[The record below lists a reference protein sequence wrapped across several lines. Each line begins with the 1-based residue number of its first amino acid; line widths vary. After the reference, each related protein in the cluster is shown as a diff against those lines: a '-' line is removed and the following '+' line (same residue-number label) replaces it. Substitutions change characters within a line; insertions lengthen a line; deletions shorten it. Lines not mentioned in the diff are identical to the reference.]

1 MSRNLATLIG
11 LSAILMWASLVGLI
25 KYISLLMDSNLAIT
39 LIYTLSAI
47 LVIVFFKFPDFNKIP
62 KNYLILSGVLF
73 VSYELCFSFAIA
85 LSNNSKQAIE
95 VSIVHYLWPSFT
107 VLAFVIFKEIKFNP
121 FIVMG
126 LAISIYGIIFIQAGN
141 RELTVSGLIEHYNSN
156 PLSYILALSGAVI
169 WSLYCVVTK
178 KMSRGHNPISIL
190 FLSVSIILWIKL
202 GVNHGVIMP
211 SVNLNTICILL
222 LASGAMGFG
231 YAAWNIGILKGNI
244 AIMVVAS
251 YFTPVISSVI
261 AMLVLNAKLSATFWQ
276 GTAMV
281 TIGSLICWISTNWI
295 AIKPLFKGYLK
306 ITFK

>member
-11 LSAILMWASLVGLI
+11 LSAILMWASLVGVI
-25 KYISLLMDSNLAIT
+25 KYISLLIDSSLAIT

-47 LVIVFFKFPDFNKIP
+47 LVIIFFKFPNFNEIP
-62 KNYLILSGVLF
+62 KNYLMLSSVLF

-85 LSNNSKQAIE
+85 LSNNSQQAIE

-107 VLAFVIFKEIKFNP
+107 VLAFIAFKEIKFNP
-121 FIVMG
+121 FIVVG
-126 LAISIYGIIFIQAGN
+126 LAVSLFGIIFIQAGSG
-141 RELTVSGLIEHYNSN
+141 ELTISGLIENFNSN
-156 PLSYILALSGAVI
+156 PLSYILALSGAII

-178 KMSRGHNPISIL
+178 KMSRGYNPISIL

-202 GVNHGVIMP
+202 GASHELIMP
-211 SVNLNTICILL
+211 SINLNIICILL

-231 YAAWNIGILKGNI
+231 YAAWNIGILNGNI

-261 AMLVLNAKLSATFWQ
+261 AMFVLNAKLSATFWQ

-295 AIKPLFKGYLK
+295 AIRPLLGRLIKNNL
-306 ITFK
+306 